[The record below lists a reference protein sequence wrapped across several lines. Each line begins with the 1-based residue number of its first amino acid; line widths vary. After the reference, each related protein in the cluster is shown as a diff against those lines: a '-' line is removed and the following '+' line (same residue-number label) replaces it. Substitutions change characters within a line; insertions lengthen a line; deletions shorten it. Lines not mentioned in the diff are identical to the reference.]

1 MHQLID
7 EEALGVAFEMH
18 RAIKLGYYELVYP
31 DDRYTT
37 VRERLYSHFF
47 VTSLY
52 LLYISPGPPI
62 SSHSSY
68 EKHGENT
75 YTSCRD
81 TSAINLSLYIMIRV

>member
-47 VTSLY
+47 NVASLY
-52 LLYISPGPPI
+52 L
-62 SSHSSY
+62 
-68 EKHGENT
+68 
-75 YTSCRD
+75 
-81 TSAINLSLYIMIRV
+81 